1 MAENTSGSLDGRV
14 IHVILDVML
23 TPPGHPVSWA
33 ELGDTDRAM
42 EIGRGLVRE
51 AVAMIKTAGEAEGF
65 AVQINAREVVF

>member
-1 MAENTSGSLDGRV
+1 MLADKVDGRAIHISINV
-14 IHVILDVML
+14 IL
-23 TPPGHPVSWA
+23 TPPGHPIKLES
-33 ELGDTDRAM
+33 LGDTDRAS